1 MTEQPRDPLILS
13 DKSRKIA
20 ARVSWELKENVSN
33 SKFLIPLEC
42 VVINRLFDS
51 E

>member
-1 MTEQPRDPLILS
+1 MTEQSRDPMILS
-13 DKSRKIA
+13 DKNRKIEA
-20 ARVSWELKENVSN
+20 HVSCELKENILN

-42 VVINRLFDS
+42 VVINRLFDP